1 MDDGA
6 NIREQLIH
14 DRIAE
19 LMIEHGDIQISITA
33 IMNVPG
39 FDQLLVQ
46 RLKKRKLAIK
56 DQIRLFED
64 LLIPDIIA

>member
-1 MDDGA
+1 MDDGVK
-6 NIREQLIH
+6 IREQLIH
-14 DRIAE
+14 DRISE
-19 LMIEHGDIQISITA
+19 LSLEHGDLQESIIA
-33 IMNVPG
+33 IMADPG

-64 LLIPDIIA
+64 MLIPDIIA

>member
-6 NIREQLIH
+6 KIQEQFIH

-19 LMIEHGDIQISITA
+19 LMVEHSDLQKSINA

-46 RLKKRKLAIK
+46 RLKKRKLATK

>member
-6 NIREQLIH
+6 KIQEQFIH

-19 LMIEHGDIQISITA
+19 LMLEHSDLQESIVA
-33 IMNVPG
+33 IMEVPA

>member
-6 NIREQLIH
+6 KIQEQFVH

-19 LMIEHGDIQISITA
+19 LMLEHSDIQESIIA
-33 IMNVPG
+33 IMNDPG

-64 LLIPDIIA
+64 SIIPDIIA

>member
-6 NIREQLIH
+6 RIKEQRIH

-19 LMIEHGDIQISITA
+19 LVIEHSDLQHSIVA
-33 IMNVPG
+33 IMSDTG

>member
-6 NIREQLIH
+6 KIQEQFIH
-14 DRIAE
+14 DRITE
-19 LMIEHGDIQISITA
+19 LMQEHSDIQESIIA
-33 IMNVPG
+33 IMNDPA

-64 LLIPDIIA
+64 SLIPDIIA

>member
-1 MDDGA
+1 MDDGVK
-6 NIREQLIH
+6 IREQLIH

-19 LMIEHGDIQISITA
+19 LSLEHSDLQESIIA
-33 IMNVPG
+33 IMSDPG

-64 LLIPDIIA
+64 MLIPDIIA

>member
-1 MDDGA
+1 MDDGVK
-6 NIREQLIH
+6 IREQLIH

-19 LMIEHGDIQISITA
+19 LKLEHSDIQESIIA
-33 IMNVPG
+33 IMNDTG

>member
-1 MDDGA
+1 MDDSLK
-6 NIREQLIH
+6 IRQDTIH
-14 DRIAE
+14 DRITE
-19 LMIEHGDIQISITA
+19 LMQEHSDLQESIIA
-33 IMNVPG
+33 IMNDQG

-46 RLKKRKLAIK
+46 RLKKRKLALK